1 MKRSLLP
8 LVLSAIAL
16 VAQSASAVT
25 LYDNSNIRTGTG
37 NGFMGADTSAIA
49 TGATI
54 FGFSEN
60 GTGTPQVLLADRF
73 TLASTSMISSISF
86 DAYSTSNYPFP
97 PVSPFTSASLSIYS
111 GVPGSGG
118 VVLFTS
124 NTLSMTAWTGIY
136 RVTQTTLTNAQ
147 RPVMTL
153 SMAFPNVSLAA
164 GTYYAAWT
172 VTGVAA
178 PGNPGSIFNPPVMN
192 PDGTLP
198 VGTAL
203 QSIDGGTTWLALTD
217 TGSGTRVSLPLTVNG
232 TVVPEP
238 STIGLMFL
246 CGGGLALFKIRK
258 RH

>member
-1 MKRSLLP
+1 MKRFILP
-8 LVLSAIAL
+8 LVLGATL
-16 VAQSASAVT
+16 LAQSASAVI
-25 LYDNSNIRTGTG
+25 LYDRSNIQTGTG
-37 NGFMGADTSAIA
+37 NGFMGANTSAIA
-49 TGATI
+49 TGATA

-60 GTGTPQVLLADRF
+60 GTAAPQILLADQF
-73 TLASTSMISSISF
+73 TLASTSMITSISF
-86 DAYSTSNYPFP
+86 DAYSTSTYPFP
-97 PVSPFTSASLSIYS
+97 PASPFTSATLSIYS

-124 NTLSMTAWTGIY
+124 NTLSVTAWTGIY

-153 SMAFPNVSLAA
+153 SMGFSSVLLTA

-178 PGNPGSIFNPPVMN
+178 PGNPGSIFSPPVMN
-192 PDGTLP
+192 TDGTLP
-198 VGTAL
+198 TGTAL
-203 QSIDGGTTWLALTD
+203 QSVDGGATWANLTD
-217 TGSGTRVSLPLTVNG
+217 TGAGRQVSVPLTVNG

-246 CGGGLALFKIRK
+246 CGGGLALFKARK
-258 RH
+258 RR